1 MQLGA
6 PVPISAASRIVAL
19 SCALARLPLLRTP
32 RLEGDIFFGCR
43 APDATGA
50 VVFGYQRGGLDAE
63 ARKLACPLAFVARAL
78 GQFASIKPVL
88 RPRRTFPT
96 GAMQAKND
104 PKTPLEA
111 YRRNYTGLGAGCL
124 VCYRPL
130 ASFLELDWQPGHRSG
145 SRKAGAVQSNDRTLL
160 AAQQSITLARH

>member
-111 YRRNYTGLGAGCL
+111 YRRNYTGLACLLGMPSVLQTASLVFGA
-124 VCYRPL
+124 R
-130 ASFLELDWQPGHRSG
+130 
-145 SRKAGAVQSNDRTLL
+145 L
-160 AAQQSITLARH
+160 AARA